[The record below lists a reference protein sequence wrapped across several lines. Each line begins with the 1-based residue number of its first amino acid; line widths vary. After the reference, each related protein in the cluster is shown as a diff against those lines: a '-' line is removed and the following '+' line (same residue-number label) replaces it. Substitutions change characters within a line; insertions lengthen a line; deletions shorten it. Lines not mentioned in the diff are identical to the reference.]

1 MVAPTAAELQRRVV
15 ELFAEEGLNT
25 GPAEVFFT
33 PRRVAVRIRDVPE
46 EKPATVVEVQGPP
59 KRVGFDAEGSPTTT
73 AIGFARA
80 QGKDVADIYVKET
93 DKGEY
98 VFVRKEVPAVPTRR
112 LLAGRL
118 GEIITTLPFPKTMR
132 WDESGLRFSRPV
144 RWVLC
149 LLGQEVVEFAIAG
162 LKAGNRTLGHR
173 NWTAGPIV
181 IEDPMSYEEVL
192 YQYRVVVAPAR
203 RREMVL
209 ARMGELVA
217 AVGGAVVPDEEL
229 IEETVNITEFPEP
242 VLGGFNPDY
251 LDLPRE
257 VLITALKMHQR
268 AFSVEDGSRR
278 LLPYFVV
285 VTNTPGC
292 DKDYV
297 RMWYER
303 AIESRLRDA
312 RFFVQADLQTGLEPL
327 VEAERRVVWIEGLG
341 SYYDKTQRLRELC
354 RYLAGVVSG
363 VDAGALDRAALLCKA
378 DLLTQIV
385 REKEFTSLQGVMGGI
400 YARMLGEPEPVWRA
414 ISEHY
419 QPRSLDDD
427 LPRSAAGALL
437 SVADKVDNIVATY
450 LTGNIPTGSED
461 PFAVRRQATGVL
473 LIIFAWRWPVGILEL
488 VDKSLELFAA
498 QAGDR
503 FAGDTLLQEVNLPE
517 VRERVLGLFQ
527 ERLTALLT
535 ERGIRYDIAS
545 AVLATVWHT
554 PSEAYLRAQAL
565 TEFRSRPEFSRLVI
579 GQKRVNNILRGQ
591 TVAGMPDPEK
601 FQEDAERMLWTRAQA
616 LAPELKRALGQGDY
630 HRALEIVLALREPI
644 DRFFDDVLVM
654 CEDEGLR
661 TNRLR
666 LLAYVR
672 NLFAE
677 LADFSRIVLD
687 QEVSGH
693 PSPRGE

>member
-59 KRVGFDAEGSPTTT
+59 KRVGFDAEGSPTPT
-73 AIGFARA
+73 AISFARA

-149 LLGQEVVEFAIAG
+149 LLGNEVVEFAIAG

-173 NWTAGPIV
+173 NWTAGPIL
-181 IEDPMSYEEVL
+181 IEDPMGYEEVL
-192 YQYRVVVAPAR
+192 YQYRVVVAPAW

-209 ARMGELVA
+209 ARTGELVA

-268 AFSVEDGSRR
+268 AFSVEDGSGR

-503 FAGDTLLQEVNLPE
+503 FAGNTLLQEVNLPQ

-535 ERGIRYDIAS
+535 ERGIRYDIAN

-601 FQEDAERMLWTRAQA
+601 FQEDAERMLWTLAQA

-654 CEDEGLR
+654 CEDESLR

-666 LLAYVR
+666 LLASVR
-672 NLFAE
+672 TLFEE